1 MVHQDIIH
9 TYASEGSIL
18 PIGVTD
24 TALIDMWLHDLAEST
39 KDAYATDIQQ
49 FLEHAGVPLQCVTLP
64 HLHSYKDRLQAQG
77 LEPATV
83 ARKLKA
89 VKSLLTFAYKT
100 GYTRFNVG
108 AVLKVPK
115 LKNELAE
122 RLLTEE
128 QTFSIIHE
136 ERWHNPRNYLLLRL
150 LYVTGARVSEIC
162 NLRWRDVQPRGE
174 TGQVT
179 LFGKGGKT
187 RFVLLRPEVYRL
199 LIDFRDGATGA
210 MFVFQSRGGNGRKK
224 GNKLDTSQVYRIVE
238 QAAIRAKVAL
248 YEDKKGRTRS
258 DVSPHWLRH
267 AHATHAMENG
277 ATLALIRD
285 TLGHESIET
294 TSKYSHAHPDQS
306 SAQYLKM

>member
-1 MVHQDIIH
+1 MHQDSIRA
-9 TYASEGSIL
+9 YSQEGSIL
-18 PIGVTD
+18 PVDTTD
-24 TALIDMWLHDLAEST
+24 AMLIQMWMHELADST
-39 KDAYATDIQQ
+39 KDAYTIDIQQ
-49 FLEHAGVPLQCVTLP
+49 FLDSAGVSLQQAMLP
-64 HLHSYKDRLQAQG
+64 HLYTYKDALQAQG

-83 ARKLKA
+83 ARKLKT
-89 VKSLLTFAYKT
+89 VKSLFTFAYKT
-100 GYTRFNVG
+100 GYIRFNVG
-108 AVLKVPK
+108 TALKIPK
-115 LKNELAE
+115 MKNELAE

-162 NLRWRDVQPRGE
+162 NLRWRDVQQRGE

-187 RFVLLRPEVYRL
+187 RFVLLKPEVYHM
-199 LIDFRDGATGA
+199 LIDFRDGATVS
-210 MFVFQSRGGNGRKK
+210 MFVFQSRGGNGRKQ

-248 YEDKKGRTRS
+248 YEDEKGRTRS
-258 DVSPHWLRH
+258 NVSPHWLRH

-277 ATLALIRD
+277 ASMALIRD

>member
-1 MVHQDIIH
+1 MHRDSIH
-9 TYASEGSIL
+9 AQPQEGSIL
-18 PIGVTD
+18 PINTTD
-24 TALIDMWLHDLAEST
+24 AMLIGMWLHELADST
-39 KDAYATDIQQ
+39 KEAYMTDIQQ
-49 FLEHAGVPLQCVTLP
+49 FLEHAGVSLQQVMLP
-64 HLHSYKDRLQAQG
+64 HLYVYKDELQIQG

-89 VKSLLTFAYKT
+89 VKSLLTFASKT

-136 ERWHNPRNYLLLRL
+136 ERWYSPRNYLLLRL

-162 NLRWRDVQPRGE
+162 NLRWKDIQPRGE
-174 TGQVT
+174 TGQVA

-187 RFVLLRPEVYRL
+187 RFVLLKLQVYRML
-199 LIDFRDGATGA
+199 VDFRADAPGNT
-210 MFVFQSRGGNGRKK
+210 FVFQSRGGNGRKR
-224 GNKLDTSQVYRIVE
+224 GNKIDTSQVYRIVE
-238 QAAIRAKVAL
+238 RAAIRAKVAL
-248 YEDKKGRTRS
+248 YEDEKGRTRS
-258 DVSPHWLRH
+258 YVSPHWLRH

-277 ATLALIRD
+277 ASMALIRD